1 MSFEPIITAT
11 GLGKCYQIY
20 ESPAERLKQMLYP
33 RAARLVGRSVNPRF
47 TEFWALRG
55 VDFRIA
61 RGETVGILGR
71 NGSGKTT
78 LLQVLCGTLPP
89 TEGHCEVRGR
99 VAALLELGAGF
110 KPEFTGRENVLINSA
125 IVGIPEDVARAR
137 MQQVIEFSELA
148 DVIDRPVKTYS
159 SGMYVRLAFS
169 AAIHV
174 SPDILVVDEA
184 LAVGDARFQARC
196 FRRINEMKER
206 GVTILFVSH
215 ATEQIAMHCSR
226 ALLLDGGRL
235 IDDGHPREVS
245 NRYLDLLFG
254 THAGQASIDA
264 RVDVASGNPSEP
276 RAAPVMASDGVA
288 HAIPEVAAFI
298 NDHTGAHFGARASYN
313 DGEYRWGDR
322 SAEIL
327 DYLLVSGERVNPANL
342 FSDEDVRLYLRVR
355 FHRAVPT
362 PVYGFAIKN
371 FKGQMLTG
379 ANSRDHGSGFG
390 GRYRAAA
397 AGDVVTCC
405 FRFRPKL
412 DSGNYLLSVG
422 VSEDH
427 DGELLPLDRR
437 WDAILAKVER
447 PGAYHGMVDM
457 GANCE
462 LVDDTGAEGAT
473 IARESATGG
482 PA

>member
-1 MSFEPIITAT
+1 MSCDPIITAS

-33 RAARLVGRSVNPRF
+33 RAARLVGRSVSPRF
-47 TEFWALRG
+47 REFWALRG

-78 LLQVLCGTLPP
+78 LLQVLCGTLPHS
-89 TEGHCEVRGR
+89 EGHCEVRGR

-125 IVGIPEDVARAR
+125 IVGIPEHEARAR
-137 MQQVIEFSELA
+137 MQQVIDFSELGE
-148 DVIDRPVKTYS
+148 VIDRPVKTYS

-174 SPDILVVDEA
+174 NPDILVVDEA

-215 ATEQIAMHCSR
+215 ATEQIAMHCTR

-254 THAGQASIDA
+254 THAGQTSIDA
-264 RVDVASGNPSEP
+264 RTGAAPGRHSGPQ
-276 RAAPVMASDGVA
+276 AAPVVA
-288 HAIPEVAAFI
+288 PGRVTHAIPAVATFI

-327 DYLLVSGERVNPANL
+327 DYLLVGGERVDPANL
-342 FSDEDVRLYLRVR
+342 FSDEDVKLYLRVR

-371 FKGQMLTG
+371 LKGQMLTG
-379 ANSRDHGSGFG
+379 ANSRDHGTGFG
-390 GRYRAAA
+390 GRYRAVA
-397 AGDVVTCC
+397 AGEVATCC

-412 DSGNYLLSVG
+412 DSGNYLVSVG

-427 DGELLPLDRR
+427 DGELVPLDRR
-437 WDAILAKVER
+437 WDSILAKVER
-447 PGAYHGMVDM
+447 PGAYSGMVDM
-457 GANCE
+457 GADCE
-462 LVDDTGAEGAT
+462 LVDDTDAESTAAT
-473 IARESATGG
+473 RQSATGG
-482 PA
+482 SA